1 MAVRAPLFAELRM
14 TLSIIL
20 QPRSGGPPI
29 EPLQHAAGPLSCTMA
44 SCSRVSIRGPVA
56 VPAVYQAMH
65 GWLGLPQSLSSENV
79 WLDSRRYASSRL
91 YRTPSGTTDLFC
103 RPTYSPAMATH
114 SLTDKQQRRCLWK
127 LDILLMPI
135 LTVSYGLQFY
145 DKAVLGG
152 ASVLGIIE
160 DLGLSTTTPTGAVS
174 TIRYSTA
181 TAAFY
186 WGYIISVLP
195 IALLLQSL
203 PLGKASAGC
212 VFIWGAIVF
221 LTCACTSY
229 EGLTAQRFFLGFVEA
244 AVSPAFVAISTM
256 FYTKREYSARIGFWY
271 SATGI
276 FSMFSGVL
284 NYALGTVNSSI
295 ATWKILYLFA
305 GSWTIAWSFVMLFCI
320 PDSIDKATRFFSA
333 QERQFLKQRVE
344 KEVQGADD
352 KKFRKDLVLDALK
365 DPLVYVYMVIGAL
378 IYICNG
384 GVTAF
389 GARIIRTFGY
399 TSLQAIL
406 LQIPGGASTVL
417 AIAICVWIDGRFK
430 NMTCYLMALSCV
442 PVIIGSI
449 IIWKG
454 SWRERGLPLFGYTLI
469 PVFGAPYIMLLSL
482 AARNTA
488 GGTKKAIVNGAIF
501 IGYCIGNI
509 IGPYTVL
516 TPEAPVHYRTTWIT
530 LICSM
535 SIVVVMS
542 FGLRAYFI
550 WENKRRDRLYGPAF
564 GTPAS
569 EQGKSTEGE
578 KTLDSDTTGV
588 PVTLERRFDSD
599 RQNKS
604 FRYSY

>member
-1 MAVRAPLFAELRM
+1 MDA
-14 TLSIIL
+14 SI
-20 QPRSGGPPI
+20 PP
-29 EPLQHAAGPLSCTMA
+29 
-44 SCSRVSIRGPVA
+44 
-56 VPAVYQAMH
+56 
-65 GWLGLPQSLSSENV
+65 
-79 WLDSRRYASSRL
+79 ASS
-91 YRTPSGTTDLFC
+91 S
-103 RPTYSPAMATH
+103 SH
-114 SLTDKQQRRCLWK
+114 SLTEKQQRRCIWK
-127 LDILLMPI
+127 LDALLMPI

-160 DLGLSTTTPTGAVS
+160 DLGLSTRTPSGAVS

-186 WGYIISVLP
+186 WGYIVSVLP

-212 VFIWGAIVF
+212 VLIWGIIVF
-221 LTCACTSY
+221 LTCACTNY
-229 EGLTAQRFFLGFVEA
+229 EGITAQRFFLGFVEA

-284 NYALGTVNSSI
+284 NYALGTINSSI
-295 ATWKILYLFA
+295 ATWKILYIFA
-305 GSWTIAWSFVMLFCI
+305 GSWTVLWSLVMLLCI
-320 PDSIDKATRFFSA
+320 PDSIEKATRFFKP
-333 QERQFLKQRVE
+333 EEIKFLKYRVQQ
-344 KEVQGADD
+344 EVHGADD
-352 KKFRKDLVLDALK
+352 KKWRKGLFVDALR
-365 DPLVYVYMVIGAL
+365 DPLVYVYMVVGAL

-399 TSLQAIL
+399 TSLQSIL
-406 LQIPGGASTVL
+406 LQIPGGAATVI
-417 AIAICVWIDGRFK
+417 AIAICVWIDGRYK

-442 PVIIGSI
+442 PVIVGSA
-449 IIWKG
+449 IIWKA
-454 SWRERGLPLFGYTLI
+454 SWRPRGVPVFGYTLI

-488 GGTKKAIVNGAIF
+488 GGTKKAVVNGAIF
-501 IGYCIGNI
+501 IGYCVGNL

-535 SIVVVMS
+535 SIVIVIS
-542 FGLRAYFI
+542 LGLRFYFV
-550 WENKRRDRLYGPAF
+550 WENARRDRLYGSSE
-564 GTPAS
+564 TPTPSLGGSSAKES
-569 EQGKSTEGE
+569 EQDKAA
-578 KTLDSDTTGV
+578 LDGDNTAV
-588 PVTLERRFDSD
+588 PVLLEKRFDSD